1 MSQIKFRLQIFAKKA
16 IEDYCMIRFAL
27 SQISHD
33 FYAHE
38 NPFHGV
44 PALFVLRIAIVY
56 FSATFTHPISRYL
69 FAAEETVS
77 FGLDLEEKSAIACTT
92 EDSGCD
98 DDGSFARKSDIG
110 LNLQLH
116 LPPGFAPY
124 TNLNHFNRQPLY
136 GGRMTHSKLQQ
147 VGRVTK
153 DAIET
158 LHRYVLLLL
167 LYLYFT
173 WLH

>member
-1 MSQIKFRLQIFAKKA
+1 MPL
-16 IEDYCMIRFAL
+16 
-27 SQISHD
+27 
-33 FYAHE
+33 
-38 NPFHGV
+38 FH
-44 PALFVLRIAIVY
+44 FD
-56 FSATFTHPISRYL
+56 ATFAHLISLYS

-77 FGLDLEEKSAIACTT
+77 VGLDLEEKSATACAT
-92 EDSGCD
+92 EDNSCD
-98 DDGSFARKSDIG
+98 DDGSFARNSDIG

-116 LPPGFAPY
+116 LPPGLVPY

-167 LYLYFT
+167 LSLYYMVT
-173 WLH
+173 LT